1 MKKCPF
7 CAEEIQDEA
16 IKCRYCGS
24 MLTDARPATGT
35 GTADNALETE
45 VRALLASRGKIAAI
59 KAVRLKT
66 GIGLR
71 EAKTYVE
78 AIEAGGRPALP
89 PPALVP
95 APAGGTSNPAAG
107 FMRWLVI
114 LAAVLALLWW
124 YWSRRA

>member
-1 MKKCPF
+1 VKKCPY

-24 MLTDARPATGT
+24 LLNTAPASGAAPA
-35 GTADNALETE
+35 ADNAVEAE
-45 VRALLASRGKIAAI
+45 VRALLASREKIGAI
-59 KAVRLKT
+59 KAVRART

-89 PPALVP
+89 PPGLVSN
-95 APAGGTSNPAAG
+95 PAGGRDRPIAG
-107 FMRWLVI
+107 L
-114 LAAVLALLWW
+114 LGLLALLAIAAAAWW
-124 YWSRRA
+124 FLLHRA